1 VLANGGTA
9 RPLPGTWSATSELL
23 ASELAPRFGEIEL
36 IELRYRVKTWNQ
48 LESCMADVVAALELA
63 WRDGARECLLVG
75 FSMGGAVS
83 IGVAGHDAAAA
94 VLGLAPWI
102 PDRLPLDGLRGKRF
116 DVIHGAWDRFLP
128 GIPGVSPDN
137 SRRGYERARAIGV
150 SNFLVHHLEDL
161 LADSQVVPAID
172 QVEFHPY
179 LFQKELLNFCRGHAI
194 QLEAWGPLM
203 KGQIVTKKPLITLAK
218 KYHRTPAQIALRWDL
233 QHEVVTI
240 PKSSKPERILEN
252 AQVFDFELSPEDMHL
267 LDGLDEGL
275 RLGPN
280 PDHVTF

>member
-1 VLANGGTA
+1 MITSINDRVTLNNGISMPWFGLGLYKVTDAKEIDRAIKTA
-9 RPLPGTWSATSELL
+9 LQIGYRAFDTATFYRNERFIGKALRESGIPREEIFLTSKVWNDAQRQKRTMEVFDESLEDLDSAYVDLY
-23 ASELAPRFGEIEL
+23 L
-36 IELRYRVKTWNQ
+36 IHWP
-48 LESCMADVVAALELA
+48 
-63 WRDGARECLLVG
+63 
-75 FSMGGAVS
+75 
-83 IGVAGHDAAAA
+83 VAGFFKQTWQ
-94 VLGLAPWI
+94 VLEE
-102 PDRLPLDGLRGKRF
+102 
-116 DVIHGAWDRFLP
+116 IHRSG
-128 GIPGVSPDN
+128 
-137 SRRGYERARAIGV
+137 RARAIGV
-150 SNFLVHHLEDL
+150 SNFLVHPLEDL